1 MGKWCCL
8 SQPTNREIC
17 HLLFSK
23 SFFQSTRVITSEYEV
38 LHYRICTNYPV
49 NIGLYED
56 VFRLPLQKA
65 SSRRLHNVLIKTN
78 MFALALCLEKTS
90 SRRLG
95 QDQYI
100 RLGYTF
106 SRRLQ
111 EVFKTSSRCLQ
122 DVLPRRLQDVFKT
135 SCKNVFKTS

>member
-23 SFFQSTRVITSEYEV
+23 SSFQSTRVITSEYEV
-38 LHYRICTNYPV
+38 LHYRNRTNYPV
-49 NIGLYED
+49 NIDED
-56 VFRLPLQKA
+56 VFRLRLQKT

-111 EVFKTSSRCLQ
+111 DVFKTSSRCLQ
-122 DVLPRRLQDVFKT
+122 DVLPRRLQDVFRT